1 LNTSIVLITGYILIA
16 VLLLLTLTSAGYRA
30 RYKVATIIVVSC
42 FYIATFKG
50 IEDLMGWPTA
60 AITPEE
66 FRTVWI
72 SIEEPDKQRQTPGA
86 IYYWLRELDT
96 AGIPRHAPRA
106 YQVEWSVQSAM
117 IAQAALTRLEQGEIL
132 NGRPS
137 RNMLKNDDANKTDQQ
152 SMGANARAGDQQD
165 RPAFEFTAVS
175 SPTLPLKPSPES
187 QLRD

>member
-1 LNTSIVLITGYILIA
+1 MSLIW
-16 VLLLLTLTSAGYRA
+16 AGYRT
-30 RYKVATIIVVSC
+30 RYKIASIILVSC

-50 IEDLMGWPTA
+50 IEDLMGWPTT

-72 SIEEPDKQRQTPGA
+72 SIEEPDKQSQTPGA
-86 IYYWLRELDT
+86 IYYWLRELDN
-96 AGIPRHAPRA
+96 AGIPRQAPRA
-106 YQVEWSVQSAM
+106 YRVDWSVQTAM

-132 NGRPS
+132 NGRQS
-137 RNMLKNDDANKTDQQ
+137 RNILKNEEANNKNQQ
-152 SMGANARAGDQQD
+152 SIGASARAGNQQG
-165 RPAFEFTAVS
+165 RPTFEFTAVS